1 MLFINMQKLVINA
14 WKIVILR
21 WFEVAW
27 KYIATSQFSEGFV
40 ENYIEDS
47 DEGYFLEVEVQ
58 FPEKL
63 YHLHNDLPLLPGR
76 MIIEKVEKLVANVHD
91 KKEY

>member
-1 MLFINMQKLVINA
+1 MKWLGS
-14 WKIVILR
+14 
-21 WFEVAW
+21 
-27 KYIATSQFSEGFV
+27 TSQFSEGFI
-40 ENYIEDS
+40 ENYIENR

-58 FPEKL
+58 FLEKL
-63 YHLHNDLPLLPGR
+63 HDLHNDLPLLLGR

>member
-1 MLFINMQKLVINA
+1 M
-14 WKIVILR
+14 
-21 WFEVAW
+21 AW

-63 YHLHNDLPLLPGR
+63 YDLHNDLPLLPGR